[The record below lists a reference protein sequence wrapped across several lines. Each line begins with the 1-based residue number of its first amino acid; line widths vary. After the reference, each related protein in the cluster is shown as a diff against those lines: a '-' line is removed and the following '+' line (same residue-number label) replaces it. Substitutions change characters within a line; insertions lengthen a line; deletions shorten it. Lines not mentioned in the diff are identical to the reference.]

1 MEAKTQKKT
10 VVDRVLG
17 VIERGCNKLP
27 SPFTMFVELFI
38 LVAILSGICSF
49 FHVKVINPSDGA
61 EVAVRNFLS
70 MDGLNW
76 FLENMTLNFSG
87 FASLGLVMSM
97 TLGISLCEQVGLVD
111 SVLKKCMSN
120 VSKKMIPY
128 VIAFIGT
135 CGNIASDTCLVVI
148 PPLAAIAFLGVGRN
162 PVAGLM
168 CGWLA
173 ANCGFSANLMV
184 AGTDS
189 LLAGIT
195 NTSIQILLGTDTNFQ
210 VDSACNWYFMFVST
224 FLVTAIIGWCTNH
237 LLEPRVGEYK
247 GNANTDLKKPLTEIE
262 NRGLKNAGIALLL
275 YVMLIVIGIVA
286 GPLRNPVTGS
296 IIGSPFL
303 KGLIPIILLMFII
316 CGCSYGFTV
325 GYLKNEKDVTRC
337 FTNAMASM
345 GSFVAFCF
353 AAGQFTSLFN
363 WTNIGTVLAISGADF
378 LKNIHFT
385 GPVLFAA
392 IMILVVIVNLFM
404 GSASA
409 KWTIFGP
416 VFVPMLMMLG
426 YHPAWTQLLYRIGD
440 SPSNAISPL
449 SPYLF
454 MCLAVVNEKYDSEM
468 KLGSFLAPCIPTIIV
483 VQIVWI
489 LFALIWFALGIPLG
503 PGAPL
508 TMPPGIV

>member
-1 MEAKTQKKT
+1 MKSKTEKSSF
-10 VVDRVLG
+10 VDKFLG

-27 SPFTMFVELFI
+27 SPFTMFVELFVFI
-38 LVAILSGICSF
+38 AVISAVCSL

-61 EVAVRNFLS
+61 EVIIRNFFS

-76 FLENMTLNFSG
+76 FLENMTTNFSG

-111 SVLKKCMSN
+111 SLLKKSMGN
-120 VSKKMIPY
+120 VSKTLVPY
-128 VIAFIGT
+128 VIALIGT
-135 CGNIASDTCLVVI
+135 CGNIASDTCMVVI
-148 PPLAAIAFLGVGRN
+148 PPLAAIAFMGVGRN
-162 PVAGLM
+162 PIAGLM

-195 NTSIQILLGTDTNFQ
+195 NTSIQILLGPDTTFQ

-224 FLVTAIIGWCTNH
+224 FLVTILIGWCTNH
-237 LLEPRVGEYK
+237 LLEPRVGTYK
-247 GNANTDLKKPLTEIE
+247 GKITEGLREPLTEIQ
-262 NRGLKNAGIALLL
+262 NKGLRNAGIALLL
-275 YVMLIVIGIVA
+275 YILLIGIGIAA
-286 GPLRNPVTGS
+286 GPLRNPDTGS

-303 KGLIPIILLMFII
+303 KGLIPIILLMFIL
-316 CGCSYGFTV
+316 CGCAYGFTV
-325 GYLKNEKDVTRC
+325 GYLKNEKDVSKC
-337 FTNAMASM
+337 FTKAMASM
-345 GSFVAFCF
+345 GSFIAFCF
-353 AAGQFTSLFN
+353 AAGQFTALFN
-363 WTNIGTVLAISGADF
+363 WTNLGTVLAISGADF
-378 LKNIHFT
+378 LKNINFT
-385 GPVLFAA
+385 GSVLFAA
-392 IMILVVIVNLFM
+392 IIILVVIVNLFM

-454 MCLAVVNEKYDSEM
+454 MCLAVINEKYDSDM
-468 KLGSFLAPCIPTIIV
+468 KLGSFLAPCIPTIIII
-483 VQIVWI
+483 QIVWI

-508 TMPPGIV
+508 LMPNGII